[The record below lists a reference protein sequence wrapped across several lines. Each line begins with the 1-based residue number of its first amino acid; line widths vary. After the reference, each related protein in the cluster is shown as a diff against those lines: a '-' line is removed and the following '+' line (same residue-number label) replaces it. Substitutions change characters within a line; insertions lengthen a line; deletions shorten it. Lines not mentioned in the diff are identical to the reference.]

1 MINWP
6 TAFVVTA
13 AFLSCWG
20 IASAIASLNQYP
32 YMSDGADV
40 PIRRAIAA
48 CLDNALLQGDP
59 ARDGSVRIRLPEGCV
74 Q

>member
-6 TAFVVTA
+6 TAVVVTVI
-13 AFLSCWG
+13 FLSGWG
-20 IASAIASLNQYP
+20 IAGAIASLNQYP
-32 YMSDGADV
+32 YMNDGSDI
-40 PIRRAIAA
+40 PLRRAIAA

>member
-6 TAFVVTA
+6 TAFVVA
-13 AFLSCWG
+13 VAFLSCWG
-20 IASAIASLNQYP
+20 IAGAIASLNQYP
-32 YMSDGADV
+32 YLTDGTDV

-48 CLDNALLQGDP
+48 CFDNALLQGNL
-59 ARDGSVRIRLPEGCV
+59 ARDGAVRLRLPEGCV